1 MKIFLMEHPRN
12 IGDAFYND
20 IANTP
25 LSSCLI
31 LPSVWGVLER
41 EHEVFFADGFLGKL
55 SYQTI
60 KKDIA
65 LFQPQLIAVH
75 MVYQWDNHCELRQ
88 FFKEIRELCS
98 ASIVV
103 CGFYPS
109 FAYKDLL
116 MTIPE
121 VDGIV
126 IGEPET
132 AFQALSRGVSVDK
145 APSMA
150 YRDVDG
156 SVRQNPLVVVNE
168 LDSLPFPHYTDG
180 LLDLE
185 EVNIEGSR
193 GCYNHCTFCYINDY
207 YGEGRRWRGHSVDYV
222 FDEINAVMEK
232 TGKYR
237 FYFVD
242 PNFFGPGAKGQRRA
256 LAMASKLK
264 PLGIRFGIEARVNDI
279 HEDTVAALM
288 EAGLEDLLIGLESGS
303 QRCLD
308 GMKKHTTVAQN
319 EKALKILKH
328 LGLKPNIG
336 FIMFQPDSAPRD
348 IRVNFEFLKRNGLL
362 DDLKISANL
371 LYHNQIL
378 LQGSQCY
385 RALTDLPTPKPYHVT
400 LPYEDRAVG
409 QLASFMREL
418 TNLLFRRMSPIWSN
432 PRWEGREPLALYRK
446 INNFLVD
453 TFEEI
458 LSHQE
463 SFGGYENECFT
474 LLTADKME
482 TLAGLCD
489 DVFAKMKDC

>member
-1 MKIFLMEHPRN
+1 MWYGLREGGNTVENLFNGAPSEYWRCFLQT
-12 IGDAFYND
+12 D

-31 LPSVWGVLER
+31 LPSVWGILER

-75 MVYQWDNHCELRQ
+75 MVYQWDNHCELCQ

-168 LDSLPFPHYTDG
+168 PGFPPVSPLHRR
-180 LLDLE
+180 
-185 EVNIEGSR
+185 VIGSR
-193 GCYNHCTFCYINDY
+193 
-207 YGEGRRWRGHSVDYV
+207 RS
-222 FDEINAVMEK
+222 
-232 TGKYR
+232 
-237 FYFVD
+237 
-242 PNFFGPGAKGQRRA
+242 
-256 LAMASKLK
+256 
-264 PLGIRFGIEARVNDI
+264 
-279 HEDTVAALM
+279 
-288 EAGLEDLLIGLESGS
+288 
-303 QRCLD
+303 
-308 GMKKHTTVAQN
+308 
-319 EKALKILKH
+319 
-328 LGLKPNIG
+328 
-336 FIMFQPDSAPRD
+336 
-348 IRVNFEFLKRNGLL
+348 
-362 DDLKISANL
+362 
-371 LYHNQIL
+371 
-378 LQGSQCY
+378 
-385 RALTDLPTPKPYHVT
+385 
-400 LPYEDRAVG
+400 
-409 QLASFMREL
+409 
-418 TNLLFRRMSPIWSN
+418 
-432 PRWEGREPLALYRK
+432 
-446 INNFLVD
+446 
-453 TFEEI
+453 
-458 LSHQE
+458 
-463 SFGGYENECFT
+463 
-474 LLTADKME
+474 
-482 TLAGLCD
+482 
-489 DVFAKMKDC
+489 